1 MGHPRNLFIHFR
13 SFQTTNKNCRIS
25 RIRTWIVG
33 EEREHACH
41 LNIDRDLNLWIA
53 VIHGYLFHPVEL
65 LPFQCFERQ
74 MPNAENI
81 SLVFVS
87 RNFYPNFVFKIR
99 VQQIWL
105 ATWSLKSCPFFSPR
119 WCSKRQTA
127 QLFFQRC
134 WGQSRWF
141 TPPGPRDWGAAPSSQ
156 PPMSGLNL
164 KGLKVRKDQCQQI
177 LAKFCN
183 SRWLKFKFL
192 VFANILN
199 RLFEILCYWAL
210 YLML

>member
-41 LNIDRDLNLWIA
+41 LTIDRDLNLWIA

-105 ATWSLKSCPFFSPR
+105 ATWSLKCCPFFSPR
-119 WCSKRQTA
+119 WCSKRHSCSFNVA
-127 QLFFQRC
+127 EVNLDDLRLR
-134 WGQSRWF
+134 GRGIEGRLHPRN
-141 TPPGPRDWGAAPSSQ
+141 PPCR
-156 PPMSGLNL
+156 
-164 KGLKVRKDQCQQI
+164 V
-177 LAKFCN
+177 
-183 SRWLKFKFL
+183 
-192 VFANILN
+192 
-199 RLFEILCYWAL
+199 
-210 YLML
+210 